1 MPTDGSKDKGAH
13 REQDSPPG
21 TSAFDAE
28 PCGAFEVEMFPSHV
42 DSPSHPYAD
51 QFKEMLEDV
60 AEEYG
65 CRLVSFGVQKGTVT
79 FSFDSDELNAD
90 IMRIIQGESN
100 R

>member
-1 MPTDGSKDKGAH
+1 MPTEGRKDIGAP
-13 REQDSPPG
+13 RMEKSPRK
-21 TSAFDAE
+21 DASDTE
-28 PCGAFEVEMFPSHV
+28 PFGAFEVEMFPSHV

-65 CRLVSFGVQKGTVT
+65 CRLVSFDVRKGTVT

-90 IMRIIQGESN
+90 ILRIIQGERN